1 MSETILVTGASGFI
15 GSHFCDIML
24 SETDASIVAF
34 DNKEDFKEAMRLQRL
49 VKGHHCSPSR
59 LRIVDAD
66 LTGDISELLEGVTQV
81 VHFAAK
87 TFVDHSFR
95 SPMSHVQNNIVG
107 TANLLEQCR
116 AFPPKV
122 FVYVSTDEVYGP
134 IAPQGERF
142 RRFVDGYTEECLLN
156 PTNPYSATKAAA
168 EQLVTGWSNA
178 FGFPAIITRCE
189 NNYGPWQH
197 KQKVLPTFI
206 RKALDD
212 EKLPVYGD
220 GQHTRMWLHVFD
232 HCEAIKFLVDRAEP
246 GTYNIGARQELT
258 NLELAEKVL
267 VMTGRPTDRIEFID
281 DSKIRPVHDRRYDI
295 NCRKLLDLGWEPKRE
310 VDTELAKTIMWY
322 VESEWWL
329 R

>member
-1 MSETILVTGASGFI
+1 MSETILVTGAAGFI
-15 GSHFCDIML
+15 ASHFCDMIL
-24 SETDASIVAF
+24 SDTDASIVAV
-34 DNKEDFKEAMRLQRL
+34 DNQPDFKESMRLQRL
-49 VKGHHCSPSR
+49 VKGHSSSPAR
-59 LRIVDAD
+59 LRVVDQD
-66 LTGDISELLEGVTQV
+66 LRGDISELLEGVTQV

-95 SPMSHVQNNIVG
+95 SPMSHVQNNIVA

-116 AFPPKV
+116 QFKPKV
-122 FVYVSTDEVYGP
+122 FVHISTDEVYGP
-134 IAPQGERF
+134 AIEYRKCGN
-142 RRFVDGYTEECLLN
+142 GYNENCLLN
-156 PTNPYSATKAAA
+156 PTNPYSATKAAT

-220 GQHTRMWLHVFD
+220 GQHSRMWLHVFD
-232 HCEAIKFLVDRAEP
+232 HCEAIKFLMDKGET
-246 GTYNIGARQELT
+246 GIFNIGSRQELT

-267 VMTGRPTDRIEFID
+267 VITGRPTDRIEFID
-281 DSKIRPVHDRRYDI
+281 DTKIRPVHDRRYDI
-295 NCRKLLDLGWEPKRE
+295 TTRKLEDLGWKAKRQ